1 MEKKEQKLEEVK
13 SISFWDAAWK
23 RFKKNKMAVV
33 GLIFVIL
40 LMLTALLAPFIA
52 PYHYSFQNYD
62 IAFQSPSLGHI
73 FGTDD
78 LGRDMF
84 SRLVYSLRNG
94 LTVAIGSQIL
104 VLVIGLIIG
113 SIAGFRG
120 GVIDSILMRIVDIM
134 MAFPVFLFNIILVTV
149 MGRSLFTIILAIGVT
164 RWAGLARLV
173 RGQIMVLKQSEYIE
187 AARAIGA
194 KDGHIIRKYLLP
206 NTVGPIIVSIV
217 FGIPLAILT
226 ESGMALI
233 GMGLRPPMPSWGSL
247 IGEGMGMVM
256 GFPHLLVWPAL
267 TFALTLLSFTF
278 LGDGL
283 QDALNPRSDK

>member
-1 MEKKEQKLEEVK
+1 MEKKEQTAEEVQ
-13 SISFWDAAWK
+13 SISFWSAAWK

-40 LMLTALLAPFIA
+40 LMLTALMAPLIT

-62 IAFQSPSLGHI
+62 IAFQSPSAKHI

-84 SRLVYSLRNG
+84 SRLIYSLRNG
-94 LTVAIGSQIL
+94 LTVALGSQVL
-104 VLVIGLIIG
+104 VLLIGIFIG

-120 GVIDSILMRIVDIM
+120 GVVDSLLMRIVDIM

-164 RWAGLARLV
+164 QWAGLARLV

-247 IGEGMGMVM
+247 ISDGMGMVM
-256 GFPHLLVWPAL
+256 GFPHLLVWPSL